1 MKTFSAMSTPDKL
14 LTIEAYQQMIYTIE
28 LRIEMAK
35 GLPLVV
41 TEKICLQ
48 ARRLKQLMEAL
59 EQELLAE

>member
-1 MKTFSAMSTPDKL
+1 MKTFSAMSTPDKQ
-14 LTIEAYQQMIYTIE
+14 LTVEAYQQMIYIIE

-41 TEKICLQ
+41 TEKISLQ

>member
-1 MKTFSAMSTPDKL
+1 MKTFSAMSTPDKQ
-14 LTIEAYQQMIYTIE
+14 LTIEAYQQLIYTIE
-28 LRIEMAK
+28 LRIEMAR

-41 TEKICLQ
+41 TEKISLQ

>member
-1 MKTFSAMSTPDKL
+1 MKTFSAMSTPDKQ

-35 GLPLVV
+35 GLPLVF
-41 TEKICLQ
+41 TEKIRLQ

>member
-1 MKTFSAMSTPDKL
+1 MKTFSAMSTPDKR

-28 LRIEMAK
+28 LRMELSR

-41 TEKICLQ
+41 SEKISLQ
-48 ARRLKQLMEAL
+48 ARRLKQLIEAL

>member
-1 MKTFSAMSTPDKL
+1 MKTFSAMSTPDKQ
-14 LTIEAYQQMIYTIE
+14 LTVEAYQQMIYIIE

-41 TEKICLQ
+41 TEKISLQ

-59 EQELLAE
+59 EQDLLAE

>member
-1 MKTFSAMSTPDKL
+1 MKTFSAMSIPDKH
-14 LTIEAYQQMIYTIE
+14 LTIEAYQQMIYIIE
-28 LRIEMAK
+28 LRIEMAN

-41 TEKICLQ
+41 TEKISFQ

>member
-1 MKTFSAMSTPDKL
+1 MKTFSAMSTPDKQ

-35 GLPLVV
+35 GLPLVF
-41 TEKICLQ
+41 TEKISLQ
-48 ARRLKQLMEAL
+48 MRRLKQLMEAL

>member
-1 MKTFSAMSTPDKL
+1 MKTFSAMSIPDKQ

-35 GLPLVV
+35 GLPLVF
-41 TEKICLQ
+41 TEKISLQ
-48 ARRLKQLMEAL
+48 MRRLKQLMEAL

>member
-1 MKTFSAMSTPDKL
+1 MKTFSAMSTPDKR
-14 LTIEAYQQMIYTIE
+14 LTIEAYQQMIYIIE

-35 GLPLVV
+35 GLPLVF
-41 TEKICLQ
+41 TEKISLQ

>member
-1 MKTFSAMSTPDKL
+1 MKTFSAMSTPDKR

-35 GLPLVV
+35 GLPLIF
-41 TEKICLQ
+41 TEKIRIQ
-48 ARRLKQLMEAL
+48 AGRLKQLMEAL